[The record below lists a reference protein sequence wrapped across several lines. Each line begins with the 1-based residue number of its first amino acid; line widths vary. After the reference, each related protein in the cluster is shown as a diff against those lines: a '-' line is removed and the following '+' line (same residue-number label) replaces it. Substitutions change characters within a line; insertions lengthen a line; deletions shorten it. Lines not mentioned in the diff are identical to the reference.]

1 MTDNILEFCGRS
13 AKPRTHTFIDQVDDE
28 DGAPRRQNRSHGPN
42 MHTLLF
48 RSLKLILESDETD
61 LVRDA
66 RFDMDKAEKK
76 LKEGRTPRVQ
86 RSPTGP
92 NEIDRRTERRSR
104 RPDEMAG
111 SDTAPRL
118 GEVRQKAP
126 TRLGLGIVGC
136 PGKGT
141 TATSIARYPR
151 GTAVKR
157 RRRSHRKRN
166 RQRLA
171 AHARRLRR

>member
-66 RFDMDKAEKK
+66 RFDMDKAEK
-76 LKEGRTPRVQ
+76 
-86 RSPTGP
+86 
-92 NEIDRRTERRSR
+92 N
-104 RPDEMAG
+104 
-111 SDTAPRL
+111 
-118 GEVRQKAP
+118 
-126 TRLGLGIVGC
+126 
-136 PGKGT
+136 
-141 TATSIARYPR
+141 
-151 GTAVKR
+151 
-157 RRRSHRKRN
+157 
-166 RQRLA
+166 
-171 AHARRLRR
+171 